1 MTIQVANLGIVDL
14 GKTVVKRKT
23 ITIPVGIPSL
33 ANKTTST
40 VGIDINN
47 LNIYNRTILLEEQV
61 IHIIKRE
68 IQPTVNTIIIS
79 YYKKMFNLLFK
90 ENSIFKLV
98 VLASPCLV

>member
-1 MTIQVANLGIVDL
+1 VTIQVTNLGIVDL
-14 GKTVVKRKT
+14 GKTVIKRK
-23 ITIPVGIPSL
+23 IISIPGGVASL
-33 ANKTTST
+33 ANTTTST
-40 VGIDINN
+40 IGFDIDN
-47 LNIYNRTILLEEQV
+47 LNIYNRTIFLKDQV
-61 IHIIKRE
+61 KQFIKRE